1 MQRYDV
7 VVCGYGPVGALLAA
21 RLAALGASVL
31 VVERSLTPFPLPRAV
46 AADGEV
52 LEILARTA
60 PGLTEGFLL
69 DVPVRFLSA
78 ARVELGRVRFP
89 SSRGY
94 PGLSFY
100 AQPLLESR
108 LRAVVAGLPVTV
120 RLGVSMEGL
129 AQDATGVTVRLSD
142 GSSVRGS
149 WLVGCDGASSSVR
162 QRAGLGWLGRDL
174 PQRWLVV
181 DVVGPPV
188 PERPLFT
195 YTADPARPQ
204 VDMPVPGGHRWEWL
218 LPPGPSPSPV
228 DLIAQDTDPAPLQV
242 VRAVDYRFGARRAGR
257 WRSGRVLLAGDAAHT
272 MPPFAG
278 QGLGAGL
285 RDAWA
290 LAALLAAGD
299 VSSYERLRAPH
310 VAAATR
316 LSLALG
322 TALQTRSPAV
332 AAVRDRALVA
342 AFAAPGLGP
351 WLARGGPR
359 PSDSGVLDL

>member
-1 MQRYDV
+1 VQRYDAI
-7 VVCGYGPVGALLAA
+7 VCGYGPVGALLAA
-21 RLAALGASVL
+21 RLAAHGASVL
-31 VVERSLTPFPLPRAV
+31 VVERALQPYGLPRAV

-52 LEILARTA
+52 LELLERTA
-60 PGLTEGFLL
+60 PGLTSGFLL

-78 ARVELGRVRFP
+78 ARTELGRVRFP
-89 SSRGY
+89 RAHGR

-100 AQPLLESR
+100 RQPVLEQR
-108 LRAVVAGLPVTV
+108 LRALVATLPVEV
-120 RLGVSMEGL
+120 RLGTSLVGF
-129 AQDATGVTVRLSD
+129 AQDALGVTVQLSD
-142 GSSVRGS
+142 GSSVRGD
-149 WLVGCDGASSSVR
+149 WLLGCDGAASAVR
-162 QRAGLGWLGRDL
+162 RGARLGWRGRDL

-181 DVVGPPV
+181 DVTGPPV
-188 PERPLFT
+188 PGRQLFS

-218 LPPGPSPSPV
+218 LAGGAADPRA
-228 DLIAQDTDPAPLQV
+228 LIAADTDPAPLRV
-242 VRAVDYRFGARRAGR
+242 VRAVDYRFGARRAAR
-257 WRSGRVLLAGDAAHT
+257 WRSGRVLVAGDAAHT

-299 VSSYERLRAPH
+299 PSAYERLRAPH

-322 TALQTRSPAV
+322 AALQTRSPAA
-332 AAVRDRALVA
+332 AAVRDRALA
-342 AFAAPGLGP
+342 GAFAAPGLGP